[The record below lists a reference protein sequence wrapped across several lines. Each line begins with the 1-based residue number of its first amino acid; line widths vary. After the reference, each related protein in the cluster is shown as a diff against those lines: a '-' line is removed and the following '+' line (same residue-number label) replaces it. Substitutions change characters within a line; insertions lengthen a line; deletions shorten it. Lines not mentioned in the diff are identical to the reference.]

1 MKKLNKFLLVAALMM
16 VASTLSF
23 AQGRYGKDSA
33 ECVNALNFY
42 KNFMDQGNMSEANYH
57 FQNAF
62 KYCPPKVSQNLFING
77 AKIMK
82 SLLQN
87 EKDAARRARLIDTL
101 ILINDVR
108 ANNFPKNALKA
119 KEAQL
124 RDIMTYYPQDDP
136 VVIDKID
143 EFHKMAGVKMN
154 PDFYLAALDRA
165 INLYKAGKYTDDQVI
180 STYTKFSPYIEE
192 LVAADGS
199 ELNLSTQKS
208 FENMFIVSGV
218 ANCDNLVKVFG
229 PRVNANPN
237 DLDLAKSVAK
247 MLSSAECIDT
257 DLFLKT
263 VTTMHQLEPSYASAK
278 LLYKLYRSKDND
290 EKALTYLQMA
300 VESPDVVAA
309 EKGSLL
315 YEMSMLY
322 FKAKNNGKAVMYAKQ
337 AADSDA
343 SYAGKCYMLMGT
355 IWMQVKCTGDEMDAR
370 AKFWVATDYFQ
381 KAKAADATIADEADK
396 LMSQCRV
403 YFPKVE
409 DAFMYDLQNGSPY
422 SISCSGMSASTTV
435 RTNK

>member
-1 MKKLNKFLLVAALMM
+1 MKKLNRFLLVAALMM

-82 SLLQN
+82 SLIQI
-87 EKDAARRARLIDTL
+87 EQDPARRARLIDTL
-101 ILINDVR
+101 ILIYDVR
-108 ANNFPKNALKA
+108 ANNFPKSALKA

-124 RDIMTYYPQDDP
+124 RDYMTYFPNDP
-136 VVIDKID
+136 VIIDKID
-143 EFHKMAGVKMN
+143 QFHKIAGVKMN
-154 PDFYLAALDRA
+154 PDFYLAALDKA
-165 INLYKAGKYTDDQVI
+165 VELHKAGKFTDDQVI

-199 ELNLSTQKS
+199 ELNISTQKS

-229 PRVNANPN
+229 PRVNENPN

-290 EKALTYLQMA
+290 EKALTYLEMA
-300 VESPDVVAA
+300 VESPDVIEA
-309 EKGSLL
+309 EKGALL
-315 YEMSMLY
+315 YEMAMLY
-322 FKAKNNGKAVMYAKQ
+322 FKAKNNGKAIACARQ
-337 AADSDA
+337 AAESDQ

-355 IWMQVKCTGDEMDAR
+355 IWMQVKCTGDEMDTR
-370 AKFWVATDYFQ
+370 AKFWVATDYFL
-381 KAKAADATIADEADK
+381 KAKAADETIADEADK

-422 SISCSGMSASTTV
+422 SISCGGMSASTTV

>member
-1 MKKLNKFLLVAALMM
+1 MKNLNKILLVAALMM

-82 SLLQN
+82 ALIQT
-87 EKDAARRARLIDTL
+87 EQDPARKARLIDTL

-108 ANNFPKNALKA
+108 ASNFAKNAIKA

-124 RDIMTYYPQDDP
+124 RDYMAYYPQDDP
-136 VVIDKID
+136 IIIDKID
-143 EFHKMAGVKMN
+143 EFHKMAGVNMN

-165 INLYKAGKYTDDQVI
+165 VALYKAGKFTDDQVI
-180 STYTKFSPYIEE
+180 ATYTKFSPYIEE
-192 LVAADGS
+192 LVASDGS

-229 PRVNANPN
+229 PRVNENPN

-257 DLFLKT
+257 DLFLRT

-300 VESPDVVAA
+300 VESSDAIEA

-315 YEMSMLY
+315 YEMAMLY
-322 FKAKNNGKAVMYAKQ
+322 FKAKNNGRAISCAKQ
-337 AADSDA
+337 ASDA
-343 SYAGKCYMLMGT
+343 DVNYAGKSYMLIGT
-355 IWMQVKCTGDEMDAR
+355 IWMQLKCTGDEMDQR

-381 KAKAADATIADEADK
+381 KAKATDGTLADEADK

-422 SISCSGMSASTTV
+422 SISCGGMSASTTV